1 MTDPKI
7 KVKIIPQLKDNYSY
21 VIYSD
26 EKKLAAIID
35 PAESTSIIDFIQ
47 KKSLTIETIILTH
60 HHDDHTAGVQDILN
74 FSSVSVYSP
83 GKNISRTSQVVRN
96 NDQINLSFLSLK
108 VFATP
113 GHTLDHLIFYDE
125 HNKILFSGDTLF
137 RFGCGRVFEGTYE
150 QMQLSLQ
157 LLVGLDNAAQVYCGH
172 EYTLKNLEFLLS
184 IFPDNE
190 ELKISKQ
197 RINEQINTTGSSIPF
212 NLGEEKRL
220 NPFLNPRSSYY
231 QDFMKK
237 NKFNDLA
244 MFSYLRDL
252 KNKY

>member
-1 MTDPKI
+1 MTDPQI

-83 GKNISRTSQVVRN
+83 DKNISRTSQVVRN

-108 VFATP
+108 VLATP

-150 QMQLSLQ
+150 QMFSSLNK
-157 LLVGLDNAAQVYCGH
+157 LKNLPIDTKIYCGH
-172 EYTLKNLEFLLS
+172 EYTKKNLEFCLEYDSNNELLRKKSNWINSKIESNSPTVPIS
-184 IFPDNE
+184 I
-190 ELKISKQ
+190 
-197 RINEQINTTGSSIPF
+197 
-212 NLGEEKRL
+212 GEEKKTNIFLRCNEPSIKNAL
-220 NPFLNPRSSYY
+220 NLNNASE
-231 QDFMKK
+231 QEI
-237 NKFNDLA
+237 
-244 MFSYLRDL
+244 FSKLRDL
-252 KNKY
+252 KDSF

>member
-1 MTDPKI
+1 MTDSQI

-21 VIYSD
+21 VVYTD

-35 PAESTSIIDFIQ
+35 PAESTSVIDFIQ
-47 KKSLTIETIILTH
+47 KKSLTIETILLTH
-60 HHDDHTAGVQDILN
+60 HHDDHTAGVQDILD
-74 FSSVSVYSP
+74 FSAVSVYSP
-83 GKNISRTSQVVRN
+83 DKKISGTSQVVRN
-96 NDQINLSFLSLK
+96 NDQINLSFLSFK
-108 VFATP
+108 VLATP
-113 GHTLDHLIFYDE
+113 GHTLDHLIFYDK

-137 RFGCGRVFEGTYE
+137 RFGCGKVFEGTYE

-157 LLVGLDNAAQVYCGH
+157 LIVALDDKAQVYCGH
-172 EYTLKNLEFLLS
+172 EYTLKNLDFLQS
-184 IFPDNE
+184 VFPDNK

-197 RINEQINTTGSSIPF
+197 RVNKQIHTSGSSIPF

-220 NPFLNPRSSYY
+220 NPFLNLNSSYY

-237 NKFNDLA
+237 NKFNDFI

-252 KNKY
+252 KNKF

>member
-1 MTDPKI
+1 MTDTQI

-21 VIYSD
+21 VVYSD
-26 EKKLAAIID
+26 KIKLATIID

-47 KKSLTIETIILTH
+47 KKNLQIETIILTH
-60 HHDDHTAGVQDILN
+60 HHDDHTAGVQDIIN
-74 FSSVSVYSP
+74 FSAVSVYSP
-83 GKNISRTSQVVRN
+83 DKKISGTTQVVRN
-96 NDQINLSFLSLK
+96 NDQINLSFLSFRVL
-108 VFATP
+108 ATP

-125 HNKILFSGDTLF
+125 NHKILFSGDMLF
-137 RFGCGRVFEGTYE
+137 RFGCGRVFEGTYG

-157 LLVGLDNAAQVYCGH
+157 LLLGLDDTVQVYCGH
-172 EYTLKNLEFLLS
+172 EYTLKNLDFLQS
-184 IFPDNE
+184 VFPNNK
-190 ELKISKQ
+190 ELQISKK
-197 RINEQINTTGSSIPF
+197 RINEQINTMGSSVPF

-237 NKFNDLA
+237 NNLSNLE

-252 KNKY
+252 KNKF

>member
-1 MTDPKI
+1 
-7 KVKIIPQLKDNYSY
+7 
-21 VIYSD
+21 
-26 EKKLAAIID
+26 
-35 PAESTSIIDFIQ
+35 
-47 KKSLTIETIILTH
+47 
-60 HHDDHTAGVQDILN
+60 
-74 FSSVSVYSP
+74 
-83 GKNISRTSQVVRN
+83 
-96 NDQINLSFLSLK
+96 
-108 VFATP
+108 
-113 GHTLDHLIFYDE
+113 
-125 HNKILFSGDTLF
+125 
-137 RFGCGRVFEGTYE
+137 
-150 QMQLSLQ
+150 MQLSLQ

-190 ELKISKQ
+190 EIKISKQ
-197 RINEQINTTGSSIPF
+197 RNNEQINTTGSSIPYI
-212 NLGEEKRL
+212 LGEEKRL